1 MKNKTKNIL
10 TALAFCAVSGGLLA
24 FNAYAVPNIATLTQ
38 TNPHAP
44 QSFVASATQEKSA
57 ITLASSNVPVLNVEE
72 KVPVSTVKDEL
83 ERTMTAE
90 EMQQIYN
97 YVDNSKNEFLKA
109 NRQMSAQESK
119 RRQALEDRY
128 VYDGV
133 RPQNKLPLKPGIS
146 SFYFDMS
153 KDIWIYPDRELTDEE
168 LLQHID
174 WNYRVNFA
182 LSKRYQNQQPDAK
195 DIGKEE
201 AMAKARESVS
211 KLFDADI
218 SKMKASA
225 AFNKFGPE
233 QKGEWLVHF
242 QPYRALTLDANGS
255 AYMMYDVMI
264 DALSGTVI
272 DTTIFNSA
280 YKKTPITSEMNKQ
293 IRQDPSWIEAAKN
306 VVLKKQ
312 GETRAIQKSTIIQ
325 DQVYDKRGV
334 VAVSIE
340 LKDGSSYTVELRYPE
355 KTLRC
360 LIYDPAASGK

>member
-1 MKNKTKNIL
+1 MKNTTKNIL

-38 TNPHAP
+38 TKPNAP
-44 QSFVASATQEKSA
+44 QSFAASKSQEKPV
-57 ITLASSNVPVLNVEE
+57 ITLASSKVPMLNVEG
-72 KVPVSTVKDEL
+72 KAPVSTVKDEL
-83 ERTMTAE
+83 ERTMTVE

-97 YVDNSKNEFLKA
+97 YVDNSKNEFLTA
-109 NRQMSAQESK
+109 NRQMSDQESK
-119 RRQALEDRY
+119 RRQVLEDQY

-133 RPQNKLPLKPGIS
+133 RPQNKLPLTPGIS
-146 SFYFDMS
+146 SFYFDMG
-153 KDIWIYPDRELTDEE
+153 KDVWVYPDRELTDEE
-168 LLQHID
+168 LLQYVD
-174 WNYRVNFA
+174 WFARVNFT
-182 LSKRYQNQQPDAK
+182 LSKRIEEQQPDAK

-201 AMAKARESVS
+201 ALAKASKSVS
-211 KLFDADI
+211 KLFDADV

-233 QKGEWLVHF
+233 QKGKWFVHF
-242 QPYRALTLDANGS
+242 QPYKTLTLDANGS

-272 DTTIFNSA
+272 DTTIVNPA
-280 YKKTPITSEMNKQ
+280 YKKTPITSEMNKK

-312 GETRAIQKSTIIQ
+312 GETRAIKKSTIIQ
-325 DQVYDKRGV
+325 DQLYDKRGV

>member
-38 TNPHAP
+38 TKPVAR
-44 QSFVASATQEKSA
+44 QSYAASATQEKPA
-57 ITLASSNVPVLNVEE
+57 VTLASSKVPVLNVEG

-83 ERTMTAE
+83 ERTMTAD

-97 YVDNSKNEFLKA
+97 YIDNSKDPFLTA
-109 NRQMSAQESK
+109 NREMSDREIM
-119 RRQALEDRY
+119 RRQAAEDRY
-128 VYDGV
+128 FYDGV
-133 RPQNKLPLKPGIS
+133 RPQNRLPLKPGNS

-153 KDIWIYPDRELTDEE
+153 KDIWTYPDRELTDEE
-168 LLQHID
+168 LLQFVD
-174 WNYRVNFA
+174 WFARVNFA
-182 LSKRYQNQQPDAK
+182 LSKRIQVQQPDAK

-201 AMAKARESVS
+201 AMARAHESVG

-218 SKMKASA
+218 SKMEASA
-225 AFNKFGPE
+225 AFNKLGPGQE
-233 QKGEWLVHF
+233 GRWLVHY
-242 QPYRALTLDANGS
+242 QPYKVGTLKAGGN
-255 AYMMYDVMI
+255 AFMMYDVMI

-280 YKKTPITSEMNKQ
+280 YQRTPITPAMNKQ
-293 IRQDPSWIEAAKN
+293 IRQDPSWIEAAKT
-306 VVLKKQ
+306 VVVKKQ
-312 GETRAIQKSTIIQ
+312 GETRAIQKSTFIQ
-325 DQVYDKRGV
+325 DQVYDQRGV

-340 LKDGSSYTVELRYPE
+340 LKDGSSYTVEMRYPE

-360 LIYDPAASGK
+360 LLYEPAARGK